1 MMDKLKM
8 KICTLEEVSLKTR
21 CSLRQLT
28 PAASSR
34 QCAMGFPRFKDRG
47 SDAEVR
53 LQNIR

>member
-21 CSLRQLT
+21 SYLRQLT
-28 PAASSR
+28 SAALSR
-34 QCAMGFPRFKDRG
+34 QCAMGLPCFKDRG

-53 LQNIR
+53 LQNVR